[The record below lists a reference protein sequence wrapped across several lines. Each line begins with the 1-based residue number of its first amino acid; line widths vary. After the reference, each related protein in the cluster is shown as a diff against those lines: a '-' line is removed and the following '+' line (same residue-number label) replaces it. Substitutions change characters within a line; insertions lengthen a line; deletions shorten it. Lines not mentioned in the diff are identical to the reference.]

1 MSSVEYCAYKS
12 TEKVNKTPVYYAES
26 IDATLVPK
34 LLPTHKIVS
43 VLIIQMN

>member
-26 IDATLVPK
+26 IDATLVP
-34 LLPTHKIVS
+34 THKIVS
-43 VLIIQMN
+43 VLIIQMI